1 MQPLSEATNTTA
13 KPRGRPRGAR
23 NKTTTAVDVTVNADI
38 LARIEQLEA
47 EKSARDAE
55 NARLRAQLADQNNT
69 NRDRQH
75 HEERFGS
82 TNGSDVDP
90 PVESNDSQGSEH
102 IYNLNPDIENS
113 PPLRADNPA
122 SLFDDNNELETL
134 ADRQRKHQR
143 LERLAEQRRERDRD
157 MQTASQPTASRTVAT
172 NQHDDSA
179 PRIPKPKGQ
188 AGKDYM
194 IAIEMGL
201 SKSTRG
207 QQSYNTILRSAQD
220 VVSESR
226 IAWQAKWAD
235 ILADQK
241 AIMFA
246 VLRERHPFLKRFE
259 NDWASEA
266 IIRQYLKNKKKT
278 HYRQGTL
285 EVTRPTE
292 RRNRLYTR
300 LFTPQYGYLRTNAA
314 ARDQSKSRKCK
325 AIQDHQRR
333 KENARAAKERRKARK
348 EGQQRLRRIIDE
360 EPEEESEKGR
370 DKFIEGSSRDGGNS
384 VGQEGENDDVDVDEV
399 LG

>member
-23 NKTTTAVDVTVNADI
+23 NKTTTAVDATVNADI

-82 TNGSDVDP
+82 TNRSDVDP
-90 PVESNDSQGSEH
+90 PVESND
-102 IYNLNPDIENS
+102 NIENN
-113 PPLRADNPA
+113 PPLHADNPA
-122 SLFDDNNELETL
+122 SLFDDSDHETHTTTRQRPADNELETL
-134 ADRQRKHQR
+134 ADQQRKHQR

-188 AGKDYM
+188 AGKDYT

-201 SKSTRG
+201 SKSTQG
-207 QQSYNTILRSAQD
+207 QQSYNAILRLAQD

-226 IAWQAKWAD
+226 IAWQGKWAD
-235 ILADQK
+235 IPADQK

-285 EVTRPTE
+285 EVPK
-292 RRNRLYTR
+292 
-300 LFTPQYGYLRTNAA
+300 QYGYLRTNAA
-314 ARDQSKSRKCK
+314 ARDQSKSRKRK

-333 KENARAAKERRKARK
+333 KENTRATKERRKARK

-360 EPEEESEKGR
+360 EPEEESGKGR
-370 DKFIEGSSRDGGNS
+370 DEFIEGSSRDGGNS
-384 VGQEGENDDVDVDEV
+384 AGQEGENDDVDVDEV